1 MTWIQ
6 KALPPLYDFQ
16 LGSLIC
22 FNEDVPKEKHS
33 TPSPCIISQLFT
45 YFLGFISKS
54 LFSATR
60 QISFIITA
68 IQVGRWNVRQHS
80 SVSQQLITII
90 PVCLPPRKSM
100 KVEYALFNRWHS
112 TSQCPLFSFLSFT
125 ILSHLVF
132 LTIFSQLLLSPFN
145 HRLRFGFR
153 SSISFCFLKYFI
165 AEIFSN
171 EWF

>member
-6 KALPPLYDFQ
+6 KALPTLHDFE

-22 FNEDVPKEKHS
+22 FNEDMPKEKHS
-33 TPSPCIISQLFT
+33 TPSPCVISQLFT

-68 IQVGRWNVRQHS
+68 IQVGRWNDRQHS

-90 PVCLPPRKSM
+90 PVCLPTRKSM
-100 KVEYALFNRWHS
+100 KVDYGMFNRWHS
-112 TSQCPLFSFLSFT
+112 TSQCSLFSFLSLT

-132 LTIFSQLLLSPFN
+132 LTIISHLQLSPFN
-145 HRLRFGFR
+145 LLLRFCFR
-153 SSISFCFLKYFI
+153 SSISFLFPKIFYSTDFL
-165 AEIFSN
+165 
-171 EWF
+171 